1 MLNEVILILGVV
13 GCIAGFG
20 VAIWS
25 FATAGK
31 RQEARLQ
38 KRKESASN

>member
-1 MLNEVILILGVV
+1 MLNEAILVLGII

-31 RQEARLQ
+31 RQEARLR
-38 KRKESASN
+38 KRKESVSN

>member
-1 MLNEVILILGVV
+1 MLNEAILVLGVI

-20 VAIWS
+20 IAIWS

-31 RQEARLQ
+31 RQEARRHR
-38 KRKESASN
+38 RKGNVSN

>member
-1 MLNEVILILGVV
+1 MLNEVILVLGVI
-13 GCIAGFG
+13 GCIAGFS

-31 RQEARLQ
+31 RQEARLR
-38 KRKESASN
+38 KRKESISD

>member
-1 MLNEVILILGVV
+1 MLNEAILVLGVI

-31 RQEARLQ
+31 RQEARHQ
-38 KRKESASN
+38 RHKESARN

>member
-1 MLNEVILILGVV
+1 MLNEMILVLGAV

-25 FATAGK
+25 FATASK
-31 RQEARLQ
+31 RQEARLR
-38 KRKESASN
+38 KRKESAGS